1 MHYPKQYESAERLE
15 QHLGDPLNPQSLIS
29 FATAV
34 EQDEREEYPEESCAE
49 LNRWGLQRFYI
60 PAHLGGEFTSY
71 EELFAL
77 LRTVA
82 RRDLTTALVHV
93 MTYVATIPVWV
104 RGNEAQQRKYAK
116 LLGDNER
123 IAIALTEKAHGADV
137 LSNEVEA
144 VKVDGGFLL
153 SGEKWLISNAS
164 RSSTITLFARTDE
177 RGGPRGF
184 SLFVV
189 EKKSVMASTFEHLP
203 KIKTHGIRGAD
214 VGGIAFKN
222 LPVGEDAM
230 IGTAGGGLET
240 TLKSFQVSRT
250 LLPAPILGAADTGLR
265 TTLKFA
271 LERRLYG
278 STVFAIP
285 YVQAQLSA
293 AFTDLLICDCVA
305 IAATRMLHVAPQQM
319 SLWSAVTKY
328 LVPVRIEQ
336 QMSEL
341 AVVLGARHYLREG
354 HCFGIFQKLLRE
366 SATLAAFHVGSY
378 LNLTLI
384 GQQQRSFA
392 EHSAKH
398 ALRDRAEMKS
408 RLASVFDLRAIL
420 PVFDP
425 SLLELSNRGQDDLLE
440 SLPSALSQVQQLVE
454 QGALEKEVA
463 EDLPRLL
470 DQLMAEVSGQ
480 RARVMARGEGYG
492 NALMQKP
499 EMFAEAKRH
508 CALHGAGA
516 CVQMWLHNR
525 EHLGEFFAGGQWL
538 VLALHRLLQALRPN
552 QAMLPYSYFEKSAQ
566 EILRVYEANQM
577 FSLVPFQLA
586 GTSETGKAAFQ

>member
-1 MHYPKQYESAERLE
+1 MVQYPKQYESAEQLE

-49 LNRWGLQRFYI
+49 LNRWGLQSFYI
-60 PAHLGGEFTSY
+60 PAQLGGQFTSY

-104 RGNEAQQRKYAK
+104 RGNEEQQRKYAK

-164 RSSTITLFARTDE
+164 RSSAVTLFARTDE

-189 EKKSVMASTFEHLP
+189 EKNSVNASTFEHLP

-230 IGTAGGGLET
+230 IGAAGGGLET

-265 TTLKFA
+265 TTLKFT

-278 STVFAIP
+278 SAVFAIP
-285 YVQAQLSA
+285 YVQTQLSA

-336 QMSEL
+336 QMRSEE
-341 AVVLGARHYLREG
+341 RR
-354 HCFGIFQKLLRE
+354 
-366 SATLAAFHVGSY
+366 VG
-378 LNLTLI
+378 
-384 GQQQRSFA
+384 
-392 EHSAKH
+392 
-398 ALRDRAEMKS
+398 
-408 RLASVFDLRAIL
+408 
-420 PVFDP
+420 
-425 SLLELSNRGQDDLLE
+425 
-440 SLPSALSQVQQLVE
+440 
-454 QGALEKEVA
+454 KEC
-463 EDLPRLL
+463 
-470 DQLMAEVSGQ
+470 S
-480 RARVMARGEGYG
+480 
-492 NALMQKP
+492 
-499 EMFAEAKRH
+499 
-508 CALHGAGA
+508 
-516 CVQMWLHNR
+516 
-525 EHLGEFFAGGQWL
+525 
-538 VLALHRLLQALRPN
+538 
-552 QAMLPYSYFEKSAQ
+552 
-566 EILRVYEANQM
+566 
-577 FSLVPFQLA
+577 
-586 GTSETGKAAFQ
+586 